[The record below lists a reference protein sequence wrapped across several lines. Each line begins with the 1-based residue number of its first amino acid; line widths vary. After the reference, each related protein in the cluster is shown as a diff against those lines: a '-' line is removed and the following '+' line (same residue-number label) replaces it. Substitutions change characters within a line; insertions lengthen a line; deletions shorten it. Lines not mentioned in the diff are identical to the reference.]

1 MTTGTESGQ
10 VTEQNDLAHLAE
22 VAGRFRASSGLGRS
36 EPLHKLFDFLLE
48 RTLAGEA
55 PKEIEIAAVVFG
67 RLDTEF
73 VLDASV
79 RVYVH
84 RLRRKLEDYYG
95 GPGKD
100 DAERLLLPKG
110 EYRFQLVEPAVAA
123 ESAQL
128 SQQLHA
134 ETAPLATAAW
144 RQGRSWLFLLGGLVA
159 GAALML
165 GIMALTRP
173 RDGLDSLRATPVWAD
188 LLASD
193 RPLALVTGDYY
204 IMGERDKPDARP
216 ARLVRDFSVNSREQL
231 DELLM
236 YRPELRDRYV
246 DLGLYYLPVS
256 TAYALKGIL
265 QVISPSV
272 ANRNFTRVV
281 SSSRLTPPTL
291 KNSDIIYVGLL
302 SGLAL
307 LEQPIFAGSRFAFG
321 GSYDEIIDSKT
332 GKAYIADPPQHGQAV
347 RRNYAYVALLP
358 GPTGNRIL
366 IVAGTRDPAVLQ
378 ATDILTDPAITAKLN
393 PAGKEG
399 YFEALFAVDGV
410 GNDNLRG
417 TLIAADMRSAQGM
430 WDALGHHGLFQRAH
444 AAN

>member
-1 MTTGTESGQ
+1 MTG
-10 VTEQNDLAHLAE
+10 QNDLEHLAE
-22 VAGRFRASSGLGRS
+22 VAGRFRASPGLGRS

-48 RTLAGEA
+48 RTLAGDT
-55 PKEIEIAAVVFG
+55 PKEIEVAAVVFG
-67 RLDTEF
+67 RLDAEP

-84 RLRRKLEDYYG
+84 RLRRKLADYYG

-110 EYRFQLVEPAVAA
+110 EYRFQLVEPAAVS
-123 ESAQL
+123 EPAQL
-128 SQQLHA
+128 APRLHA
-134 ETAPLATAAW
+134 ETALLATAPR
-144 RQGRSWLFLLGGLVA
+144 RQGRSWLFLFGGLAA
-159 GAALML
+159 GAALMF
-165 GIMALTRP
+165 GITALTRP
-173 RDGLDSLRATPVWAD
+173 RDALDPLRATPVWAN

-193 RPLALVTGDYY
+193 RPLTLVMGDYY
-204 IMGERDKPDARP
+204 IMGERDKPGADP

-265 QVISPSV
+265 PVLGPSL
-272 ANRNFTRVV
+272 ANRHFARVV
-281 SSSRLTPPTL
+281 PSSRLTPPTL
-291 KNSDIIYVGLL
+291 KNGDIIYVGLL

-321 GSYDEIIDSKT
+321 GSYDEIIDNKT
-332 GKAYIADPPQHGQAV
+332 GRVYVADPPQHGQAV
-347 RRNYAYVALLP
+347 RRNYAYIALLP
-358 GPTGNRIL
+358 GPTGNHIL
-366 IVAGTRDPAVLQ
+366 VVAGTRDPAVLQ
-378 ATDILTDPAITAKLN
+378 ATDILADPAITAKLN

-410 GNDNLRG
+410 GSDNLRG
-417 TLIAADMRSAQGM
+417 TLIAADIRSAQGM
-430 WDALGHHGLFQRAH
+430 WDALGHHGHGLQPTR